1 MNPYEAAVV
10 EFARLGGTL
19 ARAAFQAERKMEA
32 QEKAGHFDIVTQ
44 TDRQVEMAIIES
56 IEKRFPH
63 SRILGEE
70 GGMRGE
76 GELLWIIDPIDGTSN
91 FASGL
96 PIFAT
101 TLRVED
107 RSGPLAAAT
116 YDPMRDELFSLAGD
130 TLRCNGTPWRWDDQ
144 PLAPA
149 HGELLTNAPYEGT
162 PLAGVE
168 LERFS
173 RSLRRFRAVRRLGS
187 CALHVAYVAAGRAA
201 ACYEYSFHPWDIAAG
216 LAFAQASGCRFFGAD
231 RQGRLVDD
239 PVRDPLNVARILVS
253 APGLRLD
260 PADYGIGP

>member
-1 MNPYEAAVV
+1 MNIYEAAVV
-10 EFARLGGTL
+10 EFARLGGIL

-130 TLRCNGTPWRWDDQ
+130 TLRCT
-144 PLAPA
+144 
-149 HGELLTNAPYEGT
+149 GT

-173 RSLRRFRAVRRLGS
+173 RSLGRFRAVRRLGS

-216 LAFAQASGCRFFGAD
+216 LAFARASGCRFFGAD